1 VASLGDIELD
11 EGDTPAHPL
20 APWFADARRVRRE
33 RYAARAPRPA
43 PARRAVITIV
53 HNEPVFLP
61 IWLRYYSRFYAPED
75 IYVLD
80 NDSPAGAVPD
90 GGFVRI
96 PAAHDSVDHAW
107 MVETI
112 QGLQHELLDRY
123 DNVLVTDVDEI
134 VVPHPRTGDLGDYL
148 DRFDE
153 EWVNCLGY
161 ELLHM
166 REREPPLEPERPIL
180 AQRSHWFYND
190 AYDKAALATV
200 PMSWRPG
207 LHGRT
212 DFSYNLDPDLRLIHL
227 HRMDYD
233 LCLARHRTRS
243 RKPWADADASRRW
256 AQHNRIVEE
265 AEFRRWFY
273 EDSCFPNL
281 EIQPERIPEA
291 WRQAF

>member
-1 VASLGDIELD
+1 VPLVGDIELE

-33 RYAARAPRPA
+33 RYASRPA
-43 PARRAVITIV
+43 RRVPARRAVITIV

-61 IWLRYYSRFYAPED
+61 IWLGYYSRFYAPED

-80 NDSPAGAVPD
+80 NDSPRGSLPD
-90 GGFVRI
+90 AGFVRI
-96 PAAHDSVDHAW
+96 PVAHDSVDHVW
-107 MVETI
+107 MVQTLE
-112 QGLQHELLDRY
+112 GLQRELLDRY
-123 DNVLVTDVDEI
+123 ENVLVTDVDEL
-134 VVPHPRTGDLGDYL
+134 VVPHPRAGTLGEYL

-153 EWVNCLGY
+153 QWVNCLGY

-166 REREPPLEPERPIL
+166 RDAEPRLDLGRPIL
-180 AQRSHWFYND
+180 AQRDWWFYND

-200 PMSWRPG
+200 PMHWRPG

-227 HRMDYD
+227 HRMDYE
-233 LCLARHRTRS
+233 LCRARHGVRS
-243 RKPWADADASRRW
+243 RRPWADRDARERW
-256 AQHNRIVEE
+256 ALHNRIVGEG
-265 AEFRRWFY
+265 EFERWFY

-291 WRQAF
+291 WRRAF